1 MKVNLTIAAAALAA
15 SMGSGIFAGEA
26 IAAQPYMH
34 NALSALVRA
43 RANLVAARP
52 DKGGHRVAAIRAVDA
67 AIRQTKA
74 GMAYAH
80 Y

>member
-1 MKVNLTIAAAALAA
+1 MKLSRTIAAAALAA
-15 SMGSGIFAGEA
+15 SMSGGILAGEA
-26 IAAQPYMH
+26 MAAQPYMH
-34 NALSALVRA
+34 NALTALVHA

>member
-1 MKVNLTIAAAALAA
+1 MKTSMTIAAAALGAFMCSGTIVGSA
-15 SMGSGIFAGEA
+15 S
-26 IAAQPYMH
+26 AAQPYMQ
-34 NALSALVRA
+34 NALTALTRA

-52 DKGGHRVAAIRAVDA
+52 DKGGHRIAAIRAVDA
-67 AIRQTKA
+67 AIREVRA